1 MGPVLGESSFAMAV
15 SKLNDSPEKGWLYLC
30 RAILGV
36 IFFFT
41 PTYLPS
47 LRHRRLLALGVYL
60 YCLFINCDWVL
71 LSFIIYVRIIS
82 SCFAK
87 KCFPKYGF
95 SYLRCQLEP
104 KIGTSCLLVSADEKF
119 GTSSTNLS
127 SFQFQ
132 TFVKFMLAW
141 LMHAQQ
147 NILTSFHFL
156 QQKTYLHNLK
166 KGRKIHVT

>member
-1 MGPVLGESSFAMAV
+1 M
-15 SKLNDSPEKGWLYLC
+15 LNLNFWDLCWVNLHLLWLFQNLMTALKRDGYISVEQSLE
-30 RAILGV
+30 LLL
-36 IFFFT
+36 FFFT

-47 LRHRRLLALGVYL
+47 LGHRRLLALGVYL

-71 LSFIIYVRIIS
+71 LSFIIYIRIIS

-104 KIGTSCLLVSADEKF
+104 KIGTWCLLVSADEKF

-132 TFVKFMLAW
+132 TFVKFMLAQGCA
-141 LMHAQQ
+141 L
-147 NILTSFHFL
+147 
-156 QQKTYLHNLK
+156 
-166 KGRKIHVT
+166 RKISGSPSGSQAF

>member
-1 MGPVLGESSFAMAV
+1 MGRVLGESSFAMAV
-15 SKLNDSPEKGWLYLC
+15 SKRNDSPEKGWLYLC

-36 IFFFT
+36 IFFFFT
-41 PTYLPS
+41 PAYLPS
-47 LRHRRLLALGVYL
+47 LGHRRFLALGVYL
-60 YCLFINCDWVL
+60 YCVFINCDWVI
-71 LSFIIYVRIIS
+71 LSFIICIRIIS
-82 SCFAK
+82 SCFAQ

-104 KIGTSCLLVSADEKF
+104 KIGTSCLLVSAGEKF

-132 TFVKFMLAW
+132 TFVKFMVAW

-147 NILTSFHFL
+147 NINFWHCFIFFNKRPIYIT
-156 QQKTYLHNLK
+156 
-166 KGRKIHVT
+166 

>member
-1 MGPVLGESSFAMAV
+1 MGPVLRESSFAMAV

-36 IFFFT
+36 IIFFT

-47 LRHRRLLALGVYL
+47 LGHTRLLALGVYL

-71 LSFIIYVRIIS
+71 LSFIIYIRIIS

-87 KCFPKYGF
+87 KC
-95 SYLRCQLEP
+95 QLEP
-104 KIGTSCLLVSADEKF
+104 KIGTWCLLVSADEKF

-166 KGRKIHVT
+166 KGKKIHVT

>member
-1 MGPVLGESSFAMAV
+1 MLGESSFAMAV

-30 RAILGV
+30 TAILGV

-47 LRHRRLLALGVYL
+47 LGHRRLSDWEVSDWED
-60 YCLFINCDWVL
+60 CDWVL
-71 LSFIIYVRIIS
+71 LSFIIYIRIIS

-104 KIGTSCLLVSADEKF
+104 KIGTWCLLVSADEKF

-141 LMHAQQ
+141 FMHAQQ

-166 KGRKIHVT
+166 KGKKIHVT

>member
-1 MGPVLGESSFAMAV
+1 M
-15 SKLNDSPEKGWLYLC
+15 LNLNFWDLCWVNLHLLWLFQNLMTALKRDGYISVEQSLE
-30 RAILGV
+30 
-36 IFFFT
+36 FFFFLHQH
-41 PTYLPS
+41 Y
-47 LRHRRLLALGVYL
+47 ALFGSMGVYL
-60 YCLFINCDWVL
+60 YCVFINCDWVL
-71 LSFIIYVRIIS
+71 LSFIICICIIS
-82 SCFAK
+82 SCFGK

-95 SYLRCQLEP
+95 SYLQCQLEP
-104 KIGTSCLLVSADEKF
+104 KIGISCLLVSAGEKF

-141 LMHAQQ
+141 FMHAQQ

-166 KGRKIHVT
+166 KGKKIHVT